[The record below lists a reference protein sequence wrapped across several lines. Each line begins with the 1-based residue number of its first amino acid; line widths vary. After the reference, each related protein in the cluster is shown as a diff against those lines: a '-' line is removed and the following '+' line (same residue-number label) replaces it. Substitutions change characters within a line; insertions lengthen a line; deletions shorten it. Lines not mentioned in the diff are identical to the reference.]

1 MSQLWAYVCVCVISS
16 HSCKWNMFFVTKYS
30 LLSPSQERILP
41 LSKIVRLAWLRENV
55 DKSDTKLLLGHGLF
69 RFFPPEFFKTSFT
82 FFICFCSVTHC
93 GCIKHECIFLCHL
106 PFFSILRLGLTT
118 MRATASY
125 SYEGLVAAAMS
136 VLFFLQFFFKYLLHL
151 TKWVSSGAKSAA
163 SPVCF

>member
-93 GCIKHECIFLCHL
+93 GCIKHECIFYAIFPSFRSSVWVLLRWEQLPLTRMRGLCRGHECFIF
-106 PFFSILRLGLTT
+106 PPI
-118 MRATASY
+118 
-125 SYEGLVAAAMS
+125 
-136 VLFFLQFFFKYLLHL
+136 FFKYLLHL
-151 TKWVSSGAKSAA
+151 TKWVSSGARSAA
-163 SPVCF
+163 SPVCW